1 MQQMHQPTVNRGQGN
16 ETMQSFNDL
25 WDTAANRKGGAE
37 ALEALLP
44 PPTPRDALEET
55 PDSRL
60 LSAMSRRVFQAGFNW
75 AVVDKKWPDHE
86 AAFNDFNINHCA
98 FLSDE
103 DLDALTRDPRVVR
116 HFKKIQSVRDNANLL
131 VALAREHGSAAR
143 FIAATPDEEYI
154 ALLDYFEKNG
164 SRLGGVT
171 LQIFLRDIGK
181 DGFILSKDV
190 LTALQRERVIT
201 GKGTSKRERHAA
213 QEAFNTWRAQSQ
225 RPFAHISRILAF
237 TV

>member
-1 MQQMHQPTVNRGQGN
+1 
-16 ETMQSFNDL
+16 MQSFAEL
-25 WDTAANRKGGAE
+25 WEIAASRKGGTE

-44 PPTPRDALEET
+44 LPKSPEVLEQT

-75 AVVDKKWPDHE
+75 ALVDKKWPDHE
-86 AAFNDFNINHCA
+86 AAFHDFDIHRCA
-98 FLSDE
+98 FLSEE
-103 DLDALTRDPRVVR
+103 DLDALTRDPRIVR

-131 VALAREHGSAAR
+131 VALAKEHGSAAH
-143 FIAATPDEEYI
+143 FIAAAPDEEYVT
-154 ALLDYFEKNG
+154 LLDYFEKNG

-190 LTALQRERVIT
+190 VVALQREGVIT
-201 GKGTSKRERHAA
+201 GKGTSKRERKAA
-213 QEAFNTWRAQSQ
+213 QEAFNSWRTESK
-225 RPFAHISRILAF
+225 RPFAHISRVLAF

>member
-1 MQQMHQPTVNRGQGN
+1 MQT
-16 ETMQSFNDL
+16 FDAL
-25 WDTAANRKGGAE
+25 WDAAASRKGGAE

-44 PPTPRDALEET
+44 PPIPLSALEET

-60 LSAMSRRVFQAGFNW
+60 LSAMSRRVFQAGFN
-75 AVVDKKWPDHE
+75 
-86 AAFNDFNINHCA
+86 CA
-98 FLSDE
+98 
-103 DLDALTRDPRVVR
+103 
-116 HFKKIQSVRDNANLL
+116 K
-131 VALAREHGSAAR
+131 EHGSAAR

-154 ALLDYFEKNG
+154 VLLDYFEKNG

-171 LQIFLRDIGK
+171 LQICLRDIGK

-190 LTALQRERVIT
+190 LTALQREQVIA